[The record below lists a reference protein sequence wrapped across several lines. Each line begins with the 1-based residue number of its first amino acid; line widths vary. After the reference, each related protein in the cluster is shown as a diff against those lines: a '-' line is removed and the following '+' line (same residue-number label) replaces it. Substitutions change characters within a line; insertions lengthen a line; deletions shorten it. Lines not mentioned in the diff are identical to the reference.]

1 MLLRADCR
9 RCGGCWGVL
18 LPDRESSGR
27 LDVVPVLLSE
37 GVGLLL
43 ETLLALRETLV
54 LADSH
59 DCDVWA
65 FLLVRFDEVVKKD
78 QFQCCAL
85 SECAQTNGRSAPE
98 RAGRTN
104 LGAHVTSATTNN
116 DLQAVSI
123 AGYVV

>member
-1 MLLRADCR
+1 MLLRADCI

-37 GVGLLL
+37 GIGLLL

-59 DCDVWA
+59 GCDVWA
-65 FLLVRFDEVVKKD
+65 FLLVRFDEGREFEKVDFPGGKCEGRKR
-78 QFQCCAL
+78 
-85 SECAQTNGRSAPE
+85 ECAQTIS
-98 RAGRTN
+98 
-104 LGAHVTSATTNN
+104 
-116 DLQAVSI
+116 
-123 AGYVV
+123 